1 MRTQTSEI
9 EQINI
14 FIRDGYDKIER
25 LFHVTHWPA
34 KHLTGG
40 SRVCVCGGAR
50 RLRNLLPQLF
60 TVWLKSDLTL
70 MVA

>member
-1 MRTQTSEI
+1 MDMIKLNGCFT
-9 EQINI
+9 
-14 FIRDGYDKIER
+14 
-25 LFHVTHWPA
+25 L
-34 KHLTGG
+34 LTGQRNI
-40 SRVCVCGGAR
+40 SPAALVCVCGGAR